1 MVERFDALLAE
12 RVSVRSLA
20 VVRILVGAVATVHL
34 WPLLRSALAGDTD
47 VDRFRHPYASWLP
60 ELSPTPFTVLL
71 AVGFVASI
79 AMSVGLATRTSS
91 ITTFGVVAYHLA
103 LSTTHMHNNR
113 AYLVS
118 VLAILAM
125 APSGRAV
132 SLDARRAERAGT
144 PLDPTM
150 AAWPLWLLRFQCAVV
165 YAASGFSKL
174 IDPDWFGGAVTW
186 GRVAAQEAM
195 VRSSVLPSFLAGLVL
210 DRNVHTFAA
219 KFIVLT
225 ELFVACGLWW
235 RVTRRCAVAAAVV
248 FHVMIGLTADVQ
260 VFSYLG
266 LAVLF
271 VWAPPT
277 MWDRRWPMFQ
287 NRGMR
292 ESDIEGSMT

>member
-1 MVERFDALLAE
+1 MTGPTARFDALLDE

-20 VVRILVGAVATVHL
+20 VVRILVGAVSVIHL
-34 WPLLRSALAGDTD
+34 WPLLRKAIAGDTYH
-47 VDRFRHPYASWLP
+47 DRFHHPYVSWLP
-60 ELSPTPFTVLL
+60 ELSPAPFTALL
-71 AVGFVASI
+71 AVGLVSSI
-79 AMSVGLATRTSS
+79 AMSVGLATRVAS
-91 ITTFGVVAYHLA
+91 ITTFAVVAYHLA

-118 VLAILAM
+118 VLAIIMM
-125 APSGRAV
+125 APSGRAL
-132 SLDARRAERAGT
+132 SLDARRADRAGT

-150 AAWPLWLLRFQCAVV
+150 AAWPLWLLRFQCALV

-186 GRVAAQEAM
+186 GRVAAQEAT
-195 VRSSVLPSFLAGLVL
+195 VRSSALPGLLADLVL
-210 DRNVHTFAA
+210 DRSVHTFAA

-225 ELFVACGLWW
+225 ELFIAGGLWW
-235 RVTRRCAVAAAVV
+235 LVTRRWAVGAAIL
-248 FHVMIGLTADVQ
+248 FHLMIGISADVQ

-277 MWDRRWPMFQ
+277 MRDDR
-287 NRGMR
+287 G
-292 ESDIEGSMT
+292 G